1 MANLINDVRRFLKQK
16 GMSKKDI
23 DRAVNWMQTTCVAC
37 KHADEC
43 KRVGIINEPYH
54 PKCERHEFTDKI
66 IFRS

>member
-1 MANLINDVRRFLKQK
+1 MDKIIGKTKKILKKK
-16 GMSKKDI
+16 GYTAAEIEYLLSL
-23 DRAVNWMQTTCVAC
+23 MQTTCVAC